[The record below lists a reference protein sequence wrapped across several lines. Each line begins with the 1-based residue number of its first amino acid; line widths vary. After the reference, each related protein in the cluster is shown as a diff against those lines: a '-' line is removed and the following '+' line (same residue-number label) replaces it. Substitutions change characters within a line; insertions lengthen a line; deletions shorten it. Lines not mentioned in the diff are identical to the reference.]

1 MNKCTDTDIEAKPAT
16 PQQQQ
21 QLGGNGEQ
29 VAATK
34 ILDTPVHWT
43 E

>member
-1 MNKCTDTDIEAKPAT
+1 MEAKPAT
-16 PQQQQ
+16 PQEEQQ

>member
-1 MNKCTDTDIEAKPAT
+1 MEAKPAT
-16 PQQQQ
+16 PQQQQQQQ